1 MSHDQQMSVRIG
13 TPRQRLTFLPLLGI
27 IFFSTSGGPFGM
39 EDIAAAGPGL
49 ALVLLVIMPLV
60 WSLPLALVAAEL
72 GAMLPLE
79 GGYYRWTS
87 LALGRFW
94 GFQMGWWNWL
104 CSFIDMALYPV
115 LFGTALKFF
124 VPDLTIWQQRSIS
137 FAVVL
142 SSLAVNL
149 LGVKSVGRSALA
161 ALVVVNLPF
170 ALLAVLGLP
179 NVAVSN
185 WFPSSL
191 SLPAGGLRPMSESI
205 GLALSVA
212 LWSYSG
218 WECVSTFA
226 GEVERPSRTVPLA
239 NLAALPLV
247 ALLYLLPL
255 GVALGGSDWTTW
267 HSESHT
273 ISQIASGIVGPW
285 LGACVSLAIM
295 ASSWSQY
302 NSLLLSYSRLPWAMA
317 EDGLLP
323 GWINHLHPERQAPE
337 RSLILCSAIYAL
349 FTFVGFREL
358 VILDALVTVITALL
372 LFITLAVLRR
382 TKPDLPRPFALPGGR
397 PGLCLAGTSL
407 AACMIALFYYTFVGR
422 DETWKQTAIA
432 GALLATGPITYTL
445 GSRRTSG
452 AGL

>member
-1 MSHDQQMSVRIG
+1 MRIA
-13 TPRQRLTFLPLLGI
+13 TPKQRLTFIPLLGI

-39 EDIAAAGPGL
+39 EDIAAAGPRF
-49 ALVLLVIMPLV
+49 ALVLLVVTPLV

-79 GGYYRWTS
+79 GGYYRWAT

-124 VPDLTIWQQRSIS
+124 ASDLTVWQQQSIS
-137 FAVVL
+137 FTVIL

-149 LGVKSVGRSALA
+149 LGVKLVGRSALVA
-161 ALVVVNLPF
+161 FVVVNLPF
-170 ALLAVLGLP
+170 ALLAVWGLP
-179 NVAVSN
+179 NVTVSN
-185 WFPSSL
+185 WFPGFL
-191 SLPAGGLRPMSESI
+191 TIPAGGLRPVSESI

-226 GEVERPSRTVPLA
+226 GEVDKPSRTVPLA
-239 NLAALPLV
+239 TLAAVPLV

-255 GVALGGSDWTTW
+255 GVALGGSDWKTW

-285 LGACVSLAIM
+285 LGVCVSLAIM
-295 ASSWSQY
+295 ASSWTQY
-302 NSLLLSYSRLPWAMA
+302 NSLLLSYSRLPVAMA
-317 EDGLLP
+317 EEGLLP
-323 GWINHLHPERQAPE
+323 GWINRLHPARLTPD
-337 RSLILCSAIYAL
+337 RSLLLCSAIYAL

-397 PGLCLAGTSL
+397 PGLCVVGASL
-407 AACMIALFYYTFVGR
+407 AACIIALFYYTLVGR
-422 DETWKQTAIA
+422 DDTWKQTAIA
-432 GALLATGPITYTL
+432 GALLATGPIAYCFRIL
-445 GSRRTSG
+445 RPRG